1 MARLEE
7 NFAEKLRSLTTRIK
21 SPLLRGFLRAIALDS
36 DKHSVLYRVVLEV
49 LERGRGLDLGEL
61 RDLEK
66 VLQEHMK
73 TEEVMLRE
81 VEEIFR
87 QCKDESVKFLLQ
99 SIYRDEVFHHA
110 VMRTLLEVSRR
121 REEAARS
128 PLWRAIWVWD
138 EREALNVIEQE

>member
-7 NFAEKLRSLTTRIK
+7 NYAEKLRSLTARLK

-36 DKHSVLYRVVLEV
+36 EKHSILYRTVIEI
-49 LERGRGLDLGEL
+49 LERGKGLDLGEL
-61 RDLEK
+61 RELEK
-66 VLQEHMK
+66 VLQEHMR
-73 TEEVMLRE
+73 TEEIMLKE
-81 VEEIFR
+81 VEEVFK
-87 QCKDESVKFLLQ
+87 QCKDEAVKFLLQ